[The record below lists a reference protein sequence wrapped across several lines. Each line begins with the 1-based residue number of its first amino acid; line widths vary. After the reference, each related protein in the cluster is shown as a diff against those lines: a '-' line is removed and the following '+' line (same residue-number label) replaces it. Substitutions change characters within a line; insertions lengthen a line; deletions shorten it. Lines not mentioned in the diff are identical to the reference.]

1 MKILKINL
9 LVLLLVIFSTSL
21 KSQVSNDEI
30 LMTIADKQIKV
41 NEFMNIY
48 KKNNVKGETIDQKS
62 LTEYV
67 DLFVNFKLKVK
78 EAEESGLDT
87 AASFRNELKGYR
99 DQLAKPYFTDEATL
113 EALINEAA
121 EREKT
126 DIRASHIFFRLKPD
140 AAPEDTLA
148 VYQKALKIRELAIKG
163 ESFEKLAV
171 EYSEDPSANDREA
184 NQQHPFLKGNKGD
197 LGYFTVFDMVYPFEN
212 GAYNTPTGEV
222 SMPVRS
228 EYGFHLIKVYQK
240 RPSLGDFVVAHIF
253 MALPRNATAAD
264 SAKIKNRIDSVYTKL
279 QSGTKFDE
287 LAKTCSDDKGSATKG
302 GVLPR
307 RGVNRLVPEFID
319 AVYALNEPG
328 DYSRPVLTSYG
339 WHIIMLVE
347 KKNIKTPEESKAEL
361 KQKVMKDSRGETTRQ
376 VVIAR
381 IKQENGFTENPQALA
396 DFYTVVNDSIF
407 AAKWKKEWASTL
419 QGTMLSIGNVRYSQ
433 QDFASWLEKTQRK
446 RETENI
452 HNYVDK
458 QYRTWAD
465 DCLIKFEDNRL
476 EDKYPDFKSLLS
488 EYRDGILLFD
498 LTDQKVWSKAVKDT
512 TGLKT
517 YYQKNKKNYMW
528 DTRLNASIYTVKNPG
543 LTEKIKAMILSGSA
557 DADILKAMNSDSLQV
572 VTIESGK
579 FSRNE
584 NKIIDSIPWTPGL
597 SGDLQIDGA
606 TVFVYVRKKLKPET
620 KELNEARGLITADY
634 QNFLEKEW
642 IASLRAKYPVVI
654 NKEVLE
660 KIK

>member
-1 MKILKINL
+1 MKILKINF

-21 KSQVSNDEI
+21 KSQISNDEI
-30 LMTIADKQIKV
+30 LMTIAGKQIKV

-48 KKNNVKGETIDQKS
+48 KKNNVKGETIDRKS

-87 AASFRNELKGYR
+87 VASFRNELNGYR

-212 GAYNTPTGEV
+212 GAYNTPTGGI

-253 MALPRNATAAD
+253 MAIPRNATTAD
-264 SAKIKNRIDSVYTKL
+264 SARIKNRIDSVYAKL

-287 LAKTCSDDKGSATKG
+287 LAKSCSDDKGSATKG

-328 DYSRPVLTSYG
+328 DYSQPVLTSYG

-347 KKNIKTPEESKAEL
+347 KKNVKTPEELKAEL

-381 IKQENGFTENPQALA
+381 IKQENGFKENLQALA

-407 AAKWKKEWASTL
+407 AAKWKKEWASNL
-419 QGTMLSIGNVRYSQ
+419 QGTLLSIGNVRYNQ

-458 QYRTWAD
+458 QYRLWAD
-465 DCLIKFEDNRL
+465 DCLIKFEDNQL

-528 DTRLNASIYTVKNPG
+528 DTRLNASIYTVKDPG
-543 LTEKIKAMILSGSA
+543 LTEKVKAMILSGSA
-557 DADILKAMNSDSLQV
+557 DADILKTMNNDSLQV

-597 SGDLQIDGA
+597 SGNLQIDGA
-606 TVFVYVRKKLKPET
+606 TVFVYVRKKLKPEP